1 MEMKRLVKGI
11 IWPRSLQ
18 WRSYKT
24 VLCLQISRTMQD
36 VSPQG
41 FKGRDLFQFHILSN
55 RVTPKNAN

>member
-18 WRSYKT
+18 WRLYKT

-41 FKGRDLFQFHILSN
+41 FKGRDLF
-55 RVTPKNAN
+55 